1 MLNRIILIGRLTAD
15 PEAKYTPS
23 GIAVT
28 TFRIAVDRPI
38 SAEARAQGQEKQADF
53 IDIVAWRQNAEFAAN
68 YLQKG
73 RLVAVEGKLQ
83 IREYVTQ
90 DGQRRK
96 AAEVV
101 VDNLKG
107 LDRAREGEGGAEGGD
122 QTQANSGGGGG
133 GYERSGDANGGSSG
147 GYDRAPAAPAPSGG
161 GRPAGN
167 NYSGGG
173 TAPGGNRPSGNRGAA
188 PAKNDPF
195 GNDYDNDSLTDPFAE

>member
-1 MLNRIILIGRLTAD
+1 MLNRVILIGRLTAD
-15 PEAKYTPS
+15 PEAKFTPS

-38 SAEARAQGQEKQADF
+38 SSEARAQGQEKQADF

-68 YLQKG
+68 FLQKG

-107 LDRAREGEGGAEGGD
+107 LDRPKDTDAGGD
-122 QTQANSGGGGG
+122 GGSQVASGGGNGYSESPRGG
-133 GYERSGDANGGSSG
+133 GGG
-147 GYDRAPAAPAPSGG
+147 GYDRAPAASGG
-161 GRPAGN
+161 GRPSGG
-167 NYSGGG
+167 YSGGG
-173 TAPGGNRPSGNRGAA
+173 GGGASRGGGGGRPAPQPSGG
-188 PAKNDPF
+188 DF
-195 GNDYDNDSLTDPFAE
+195 DEDFSDLSDPFAE

>member
-101 VDNLKG
+101 ADNLKG
-107 LDRAREGEGGAEGGD
+107 LDRAREGGEGQEGGD
-122 QTQANSGGGGG
+122 QSGGGGFERSSGGNSGGGGG
-133 GYERSGDANGGSSG
+133 F
-147 GYDRAPAAPAPSGG
+147 DRAPAPAAAGGGG

-173 TAPGGNRPSGNRGAA
+173 NAAGGNRGGKSAA

-195 GNDYDNDSLTDPFAE
+195 GDDYDNDNLTDPFAE